1 MLIRNSDILGSFG
14 LFCLLCGFR
23 QLGNLFG
30 TDGNGFRIGGG
41 LLSFALGGFFVFFF
55 GLFTVLGLTIC
66 VSVFGVAIFVSV
78 FRVTIFVS
86 VLGVAVL
93 GIAVL
98 CITVGTA
105 VGFLLAVCLF
115 LSLFND
121 LGGLLSLGSLDDLG
135 GLGGGRCG
143 FLSIGHFNSSN
154 CFGLCGIG

>member
-55 GLFTVLGLTIC
+55 FGFTVLGIAIC
-66 VSVFGVAIFVSV
+66 VSVFRVAIFVSV

-93 GIAVL
+93 GIAV
-98 CITVGTA
+98 GTA
-105 VGFLLAVCLF
+105 VGFLLAVGLF
-115 LSLFND
+115 LGLFDD
-121 LGGLLSLGSLDDLG
+121 LGGLLSLGSFDDLG